1 MGTLISIHQAT
12 VKALDKVAFEKL
24 NFYWSSG
31 QHWAI
36 LGESG
41 ADQQL
46 FLDLIGGKAL
56 LVKGDVIRP
65 FAEAYQ
71 LEMSTKGE
79 VNSFRD
85 LISEV
90 SQRYVFKNKSNL
102 QNFYFQQRFNS
113 LESDDALT
121 VGEYLDELDKRPG
134 TWTVAGVIEL
144 LKLDDLVDKSLI
156 KLSNGE
162 TRRLAIAGA
171 LLKNPAL
178 LLMHQPLTGLDRQT
192 RETFD
197 LILQDI
203 INSGIHVMI
212 STQPQEIPSSITH
225 VAQITNGQLNLKNK
239 HQVDLAT
246 SSEANSTDL
255 NHSLFKSL
263 LEKFPVPSFETLVI
277 IQNATIRYGDK
288 ALLDQVNWTVR
299 KGEYWALKGHNG
311 AGKST
316 LLSLILGEHPQAY
329 ANDIWLFDRKRGTG
343 ESIWDIKKNIGFVAP
358 ELPRFFPAN
367 QTCFKVVLSGLF
379 DTMGLF
385 KKVTSAQENLA
396 WDWLKLFVLEDL
408 ANQLIQ
414 RVTPEQQRFVLLAR
428 ALIKNPALL
437 VLDEAAQG
445 LDVASRKKFRATID
459 EVCKFLPCGLIY
471 VSHYEQDIPTCVN
484 QTLLLNNGKVEQF
497 EL

>member
-1 MGTLISIHQAT
+1 MDTLISIQQAT
-12 VKALDKVAFEKL
+12 VKVLDKVAFKGLDFE
-24 NFYWSSG
+24 WSAG

-36 LGESG
+36 LGENG

-46 FLDLIGGKAL
+46 FLDLMLGRAL
-56 LVKGDVIRP
+56 VVEGDVKRP
-65 FAEAYQ
+65 FAHPYQ
-71 LEMSTKGE
+71 QDMIAKGQ

-85 LISEV
+85 LMAEV

-113 LESDDALT
+113 LESDDALA
-121 VGEYLDELDKRPG
+121 VREYLNELEARSG
-134 TWTVAGVIEL
+134 YWTVEGVIKL

-171 LLKNPAL
+171 LLKNPL
-178 LLMHQPLTGLDRQT
+178 ILLMHQPLTGLDRET
-192 RETFD
+192 RGIFD
-197 LILQDI
+197 LILQEI
-203 INSGIHVMI
+203 IHSGIHVMI
-212 STQPQEIPSSITH
+212 STQPQEIPSSFTH
-225 VAQITNGQLNLKNK
+225 VAQISNGQLNLKLK
-239 HQVDLAT
+239 HQVDI
-246 SSEANSTDL
+246 NSDTKPTAL
-255 NHSLFKSL
+255 NSVLLKTL
-263 LEKFPVPSFETLVI
+263 LEKFPVPAFENLVAI
-277 IQNATIRYGDK
+277 HNASIRYGDRL
-288 ALLDQVNWTVR
+288 LLDQVSWTVKR
-299 KGEYWALKGHNG
+299 GEYWALKGHNG

-358 ELPRFFPAN
+358 ELPRYFPAN
-367 QTCFKVVLSGLF
+367 QTCLKVILSGLF

-385 KKVTSAQENLA
+385 KKVSTEQ
-396 WDWLKLFVLEDL
+396 EDL
-408 ANQLIQ
+408 GWEWLRLFGLEQVAHNLIQ

-445 LDVASRKKFRATID
+445 LDMRSRNRFRETVD
-459 EVCKFLPCGLIY
+459 EVCKLFTCGLIY
-471 VSHYEQDIPTCVN
+471 VGHYEEDIPSCVTK
-484 QTLLLNNGKVEQF
+484 TLVLNNGRIVAVES
-497 EL
+497 